1 MPEIE
6 YAFLADSAQVQP
18 GQKFHVLGG
27 GVSRISG
34 PALPFVHPHLSLVVG
49 LRVVPNERN
58 QEHDLS
64 FALVGPDGSEVAN
77 AAGKVVAGGPPQQE
91 DVILTIAI
99 DLWNLQLRLPGE
111 HTLRISI
118 DGRERKRL
126 AVTVAQTAN
135 QMPEQK
141 YLA

>member
-6 YAFLADSAQVQP
+6 YAFLADAAQVQP
-18 GQKFHVLGG
+18 GQKFHVIGG
-27 GVSRISG
+27 GVSRITG

-49 LRVVPNERN
+49 LRVTPNERN
-58 QEHDLS
+58 REHDLG
-64 FALVGPDGSEVAN
+64 FALVAPDGTQVAN

-91 DVILTIAI
+91 DVVLTIAI
-99 DLWNLQLRLPGE
+99 DLWNLELRQLGD
-111 HTLRISI
+111 HTVRISI

-126 AVTVAQTAN
+126 AVTVAQIAN
-135 QMPEQK
+135 QVPEQK